1 MTKISNGY
9 DKKYMKIKFNSNDE
23 LPLNKMIE
31 ITSIII
37 VVRAAFHE
45 NNKYYPQVFL
55 DECLYKLYKLKVKK
69 NLRNDIKNRACYDI
83 TKDFDTKFDIL
94 LDKKLYKNI
103 AVHTNFNESKTIV
116 Y

>member
-1 MTKISNGY
+1 MI
-9 DKKYMKIKFNSNDE
+9 MIKNTWKSKFD
-23 LPLNKMIE
+23 LCKTTE
-31 ITSIII
+31 IHNVTI

-69 NLRNDIKNRACYDI
+69 NLRNDIKNRACYYFDDI
-83 TKDFDTKFDIL
+83 TKDFDTRFDIS
-94 LDKKLYKNI
+94 LDKKLYENI
-103 AVHTNFNESKTIV
+103 AVHTNFNESKTIA